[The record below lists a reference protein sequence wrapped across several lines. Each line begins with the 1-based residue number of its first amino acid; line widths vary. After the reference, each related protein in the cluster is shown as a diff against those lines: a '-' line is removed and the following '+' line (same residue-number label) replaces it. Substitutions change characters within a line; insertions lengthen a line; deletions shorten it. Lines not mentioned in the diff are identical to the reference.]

1 MTNSFEPGRTIQL
14 PNILLYNSV
23 KEMVEEGHTVTF
35 RVKGYSMTPFLIN
48 ERDSVEVGPFQTLS
62 KGDIVLG
69 KTADNHI
76 VLHRIISV
84 NNGFVTLMGEGN
96 LKGTENIL
104 TRDIAG
110 IVKSALR
117 DGEKVDLNSSKW
129 LLLSTVWSFLLPVR
143 RILLFFY
150 RKIF

>member
-35 RVKGYSMTPFLIN
+35 RVKGYSMTPFPIN
-48 ERDSVEVGPFQTLS
+48 ERDSVEVGYFQTLT

-76 VLHRIISV
+76 FLYRIISAHH
-84 NNGFVTLMGEGN
+84 GMVTLMAYGN
-96 LKGTENIL
+96 LKGT
-104 TRDIAG
+104 
-110 IVKSALR
+110 
-117 DGEKVDLNSSKW
+117 
-129 LLLSTVWSFLLPVR
+129 
-143 RILLFFY
+143 
-150 RKIF
+150 

>member
-1 MTNSFEPGRTIQL
+1 M
-14 PNILLYNSV
+14 LLRS
-23 KEMVEEGHTVTF
+23 
-35 RVKGYSMTPFLIN
+35 
-48 ERDSVEVGPFQTLS
+48 
-62 KGDIVLG
+62 
-69 KTADNHI
+69 
-76 VLHRIISV
+76 HRIISV
-84 NNGFVTLMGEGN
+84 NNGFVTLMGDGN